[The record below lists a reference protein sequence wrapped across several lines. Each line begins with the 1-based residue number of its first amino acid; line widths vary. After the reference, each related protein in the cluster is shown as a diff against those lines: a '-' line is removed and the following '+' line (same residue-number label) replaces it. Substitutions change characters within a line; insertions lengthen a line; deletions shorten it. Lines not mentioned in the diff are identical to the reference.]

1 MSFITKNEFI
11 KHIIPEEM
19 KFEWKG
25 VFPAVTTKFTA
36 DDQLDFAAFDLNLKA
51 QLDAGVDGIIL
62 GGSLGEAST
71 LLQEE
76 KDALLVHTVRAVAGK
91 VPVLMNV
98 AEQSTRAAIESAVR
112 ARDNGADGL
121 MLLPPMRYTSD
132 DRETVTFLR
141 AVAQA
146 TELPIILYNNPA
158 DYKIWI
164 SPDMFR
170 QLEDL
175 PTIQAVKESTRD
187 ISNVTRMKSAFG
199 DRFAVLTGVD
209 TLGMESLVMGA
220 DGWVA
225 GLVCAFPRETVAV
238 YRLVKA
244 GKYKEALAIYRW
256 FLPVL
261 ELDVSTKL
269 VQNIKLAETLTGLG
283 NEIVRAPR
291 LPLVGDERNRV
302 LNILNTALAN
312 RPQLPD
318 YLNL

>member
-1 MSFITKNEFI
+1 
-11 KHIIPEEM
+11 M

-25 VFPAVTTKFTA
+25 VFPAVTTKFT
-36 DDQLDFAAFDLNLKA
+36 DDDELDFKAFDLNLDA

-76 KDALLVHTVRAVAGK
+76 KDTLLIHTVKAVAGK

-98 AEQSTRAAIESAVR
+98 AEQSTKAAVEAAIR

-141 AVAQA
+141 TVAQA

-164 SPDMFR
+164 SPGMFR

-187 ISNVTRMKSAFG
+187 ISNVTRMKNEFG
-199 DRFAVLTGVD
+199 DRIAVLTGVD
-209 TLGMESLVMGA
+209 TLGMESLLMGA

-225 GLVCAFPRETVAV
+225 GLVCAFPRETVAI
-238 YRLVKA
+238 YRLIKA
-244 GKYKEALAIYRW
+244 GKIQEALKIYRW

-283 NEIVRAPR
+283 TETVRAPR
-291 LPLVGDERNRV
+291 LLLIGAERERI

>member
-1 MSFITKNEFI
+1 
-11 KHIIPEEM
+11 M

-36 DDQLDFAAFDLNLKA
+36 DDQLDLHAFDVNLKA
-51 QLDAGVDGIIL
+51 QLEAGVDGIIL

-71 LLQEE
+71 LTLEE
-76 KDALLVHTVRAVAGK
+76 KDILLKHTVKSVAGK

-98 AEQSTRAAIESAVR
+98 AEQSTKVAVDAAIR
-112 ARDNGADGL
+112 ARDCGADGL

-132 DRETVTFLR
+132 DRETVAFLR

-187 ISNVTRMKSAFG
+187 ISNITRMKNAFG

-209 TLGMESLVMGA
+209 TLGMESLLMGA

-225 GLVCAFPRETVAV
+225 GLVCAFPRETVAI
-238 YRLVKA
+238 YRLIKA
-244 GKYKEALAIYRW
+244 GKIQEALAIYRW

-269 VQNIKLAETLTGLG
+269 VQNIKLAETFTGLG
-283 NEIVRAPR
+283 NEIVREPR
-291 LPLVGDERNRV
+291 LPLVGDERARIV
-302 LNILNTALAN
+302 AILEKAMET
-312 RPQLPD
+312 RPELPD

>member
-1 MSFITKNEFI
+1 
-11 KHIIPEEM
+11 M

-25 VFPAVTTKFTA
+25 VFPAVTTKFTEN
-36 DDQLDFAAFDLNLKA
+36 DQLDFNAFDLNLKA

-71 LLQEE
+71 LLSDE
-76 KDALLVHTVRAVAGK
+76 KDALLKHTVKTVAGK

-98 AEQSTRAAIESAVR
+98 AEQSTKVAVEAAIR
-112 ARDNGADGL
+112 ARENGADGL

-141 AVAQA
+141 TVAQS
-146 TELPIILYNNPA
+146 TDLPIILYNNPA

-164 SPDMFR
+164 STGMFR

-187 ISNVTRMKSAFG
+187 ISNVTRMKNAFG

-209 TLGMESLVMGA
+209 TLGMESLLMGA

-225 GLVCAFPRETVAV
+225 GLVCAFPRETVAI
-238 YRLVKA
+238 YRLIKA
-244 GKYKEALAIYRW
+244 GKIKEALKIYRW

-283 NEIVRAPR
+283 NENVRAPR
-291 LPLVGDERNRV
+291 LPLVGVERERI
-302 LNILNTALAN
+302 LNILNTALAV
-312 RPQLPD
+312 RPELPD

>member
-1 MSFITKNEFI
+1 
-11 KHIIPEEM
+11 M

-25 VFPAVTTKFTA
+25 VFPAVTTKFAA
-36 DDQLDFAAFDLNLKA
+36 DDQLDFNTFDLNINA
-51 QLDAGVDGIIL
+51 QINAGVNGIIL
-62 GGSLGEAST
+62 CGTLGEAGT
-71 LLQEE
+71 LLQAE
-76 KDALLVHTVRAVAGK
+76 KDELLYHTVETFSSK

-98 AEQSTRAAIESAVR
+98 AEQSTKAAVDSALR
-112 ARDNGADGL
+112 ARDGGADGL
-121 MLLPPMRYTSD
+121 MLLPPMRYASD
-132 DRETVTFLR
+132 SRETVTFLR
-141 AVAQA
+141 TVAQA
-146 TELPIILYNNPA
+146 TILPIILYNNPV

-187 ISNVTRMKSAFG
+187 ISNITRMKNAFG
-199 DRFAVLTGVD
+199 NRFAVLTGVD

-225 GLVCAFPRETVAV
+225 GLVCAFPRETVAI
-238 YRLVKA
+238 YRLIKA
-244 GKYKEALAIYRW
+244 GKYNEALEIYRW

-283 NEIVRAPR
+283 NERVRAPR
-291 LPLVGDERNRV
+291 LPLVGPERELV
-302 LNILNTALAN
+302 LDILNTALAT
-312 RPQLPD
+312 RPELPD

>member
-1 MSFITKNEFI
+1 MEFQ
-11 KHIIPEEM
+11 
-19 KFEWKG
+19 WKG

-36 DDQLDFAAFDLNLKA
+36 DDQLDFEAFDVNLKA
-51 QLDAGVDGIIL
+51 QLEAGVDGIIL
-62 GGSLGEAST
+62 AGSLGEAST
-71 LLQEE
+71 LTQSE
-76 KDALLVHTVRAVAGK
+76 KDALLVHTVKAVAGK
-91 VPVLMNV
+91 VPVLMNI
-98 AEQSTRAAIESAVR
+98 AEQSTKFAVAAAIS

-141 AVAQA
+141 TVAQA

-187 ISNVTRMKSAFG
+187 ISNITRMKNAFG

-209 TLGMESLVMGA
+209 TLGMESILMGA

-244 GKYKEALAIYRW
+244 GKIKEALEIYRW

-269 VQNIKLAETLTGLG
+269 VQNIKLAEAMTGLG

-291 LPLVGDERNRV
+291 LPLVGDERERIV
-302 LNILNTALAN
+302 TILSAALAI
-312 RPQLPD
+312 RPELPD
-318 YLNL
+318 YLKM

>member
-1 MSFITKNEFI
+1 
-11 KHIIPEEM
+11 M

-71 LLQEE
+71 LLPEE
-76 KDALLVHTVRAVAGK
+76 KDALLVHTVKAVAGK

-98 AEQSTRAAIESAVR
+98 AEQSTKVAVAVAIS

-132 DRETVTFLR
+132 ERETVTFLR
-141 AVAQA
+141 AVAHA

-164 SPDMFR
+164 SPEMFH
-170 QLEDL
+170 QLEDR

-187 ISNVTRMKSAFG
+187 ISNITRMKNEFG
-199 DRFAVLTGVD
+199 DHIAVLTGVD
-209 TLGMESLVMGA
+209 TLGMESLLMGA

-225 GLVCAFPRETVAV
+225 GLVCAFPRETVAI
-238 YRLVKA
+238 YRLIKA
-244 GKYKEALAIYRW
+244 GKIQEALKIYRW

-283 NEIVRAPR
+283 NENVRAPR
-291 LPLVGDERNRV
+291 LPLVGAEREKI
-302 LNILNTALAN
+302 LSILNKALAV
-312 RPQLPD
+312 RPDLPD

>member
-1 MSFITKNEFI
+1 
-11 KHIIPEEM
+11 M

-25 VFPAVTTKFTA
+25 VFPAVTTKFTD
-36 DDQLDFAAFDLNLKA
+36 DDQLDFDAFDLNLRA

-76 KDALLVHTVRAVAGK
+76 KDALLIHTVSVVARQ

-98 AEQSTRAAIESAVR
+98 AEQSTKAAVEAAIR

-132 DRETVTFLR
+132 DRETVAFLR
-141 AVAQA
+141 VVAQA
-146 TELPIILYNNPA
+146 TDLPIILYNNPA

-164 SPDMFR
+164 SPEMFH

-187 ISNVTRMKSAFG
+187 ISNITRMKNEFG
-199 DRFAVLTGVD
+199 ERIAVLTGVD
-209 TLGMESLVMGA
+209 TLGMESLLMGA

-225 GLVCAFPRETVAV
+225 GLVCAFPRETVAI
-238 YRLVKA
+238 YRLIKA
-244 GKYKEALAIYRW
+244 GKIQEALKIYRW

-283 NEIVRAPR
+283 NENVRPPR
-291 LPLVGDERNRV
+291 LALIGAERERI
-302 LNILNTALAN
+302 LNILITALAS
-312 RPQLPD
+312 RPELPD